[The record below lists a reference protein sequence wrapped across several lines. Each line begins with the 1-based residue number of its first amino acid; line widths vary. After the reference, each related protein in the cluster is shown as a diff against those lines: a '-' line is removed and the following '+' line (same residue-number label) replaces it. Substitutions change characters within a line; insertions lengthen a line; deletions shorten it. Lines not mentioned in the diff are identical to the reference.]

1 MKTNFAVELARDII
15 EMTNQIK
22 ILEFE
27 NARLRSYEEKYNNL
41 LHDSIAHSSKMM
53 ANTLDILL
61 YPEKYQ
67 AQK

>member
-15 EMTNQIK
+15 EMSNQIK

-41 LHDSIAHSSKMM
+41 MRDSIAHSGKMM

-61 YPEKYQ
+61 NPEKYQ
-67 AQK
+67 VEK